1 MNHDLWMTEA
11 RRLRERGEAFAL
23 VTVLKAVAPTSAKP
37 GDKAVVSAEGRIHGW
52 IGGGC
57 AQPAVIKTVRR
68 ALRDGQPRQIRIT
81 PKAEGGEV
89 QLDDVLEF
97 GMACHS
103 GGTLELFIDPV
114 LPSARLTVLG
124 DSPVARALVML
135 APRVGFTVSVV
146 AEGARAEHFPEAR
159 TVLPGDEAAAV
170 RAALPSGGFAV
181 VATQGRRD
189 LQGLKAAL
197 ALQPRGLWFVAS
209 ARKAG
214 VLKQSLVASGEDPAQ
229 VASIKAP
236 AGEPI
241 GAQTAEEIALTVL
254 VAVVAARRAP
264 AAALPAAA
272 EASEV
277 SASPPAM
284 APDAATAP
292 VKSCCGGAAKKA
304 AAALASP
311 NVPEAAAVALAAPAA
326 EAAVGAPKKSCCG
339 G

>member
-114 LPSARLTVLG
+114 LPATPLMLVG
-124 DSPVARALVML
+124 DSPVARALLDL
-135 APRVGFTVSVV
+135 APRIGFAVTLL
-146 AEGARAEHFPEAR
+146 AFGARADDFPQAQ
-159 TVLPGDEAAAV
+159 TVLASAEGLAE
-170 RAALPSGGFAV
+170 RWGQGGLVV
-181 VATQGRRD
+181 VATQGRLD
-189 LQGLKAAL
+189 VQGLEAAL
-197 ALQPRGLWFVAS
+197 SVQPAHCWFVAS
-209 ARKAG
+209 ERKAR
-214 VLKQSLVASGEDPAQ
+214 VLKNQLVESGQDAGRVQ
-229 VASIKAP
+229 AIIAP
-236 AGEPI
+236 AGERI
-241 GAQTAEEIALTVL
+241 GAQTAEEIALAVL
-254 VAVVAARRAP
+254 ASVVAARRGR
-264 AAALPAAA
+264 
-272 EASEV
+272 V
-277 SASPPAM
+277 
-284 APDAATAP
+284 AATETA
-292 VKSCCGGAAKKA
+292 G
-304 AAALASP
+304 
-311 NVPEAAAVALAAPAA
+311 EAITEAV
-326 EAAVGAPKKSCCG
+326 EV
-339 G
+339 

>member
-114 LPSARLTVLG
+114 LPATPLMLVG
-124 DSPVARALVML
+124 DSPVARALLDL
-135 APRVGFTVSVV
+135 APRLGCAVTLLAF
-146 AEGARAEHFPEAR
+146 GARADDFPQAQ
-159 TVLPGDEAAAV
+159 TVLASAEGLAE
-170 RAALPSGGFAV
+170 RWGQGGLVV
-181 VATQGRRD
+181 VATQGRLD
-189 LQGLKAAL
+189 VQGLEAAL
-197 ALQPRGLWFVAS
+197 SVQPAHCWFVAS
-209 ARKAG
+209 ERKAR
-214 VLKQSLVASGEDPAQ
+214 VLKNQLVESGQDAGRVQ
-229 VASIKAP
+229 AIIAP
-236 AGEPI
+236 AGERI
-241 GAQTAEEIALTVL
+241 GAQTAEEIALAVL
-254 VAVVAARRAP
+254 ASVVAARRGRV
-264 AAALPAAA
+264 AAT
-272 EASEV
+272 ETASEAITETV
-277 SASPPAM
+277 E
-284 APDAATAP
+284 
-292 VKSCCGGAAKKA
+292 V
-304 AAALASP
+304 
-311 NVPEAAAVALAAPAA
+311 
-326 EAAVGAPKKSCCG
+326 
-339 G
+339 